1 MLHLTK
7 VGYGAQ
13 SLEEVLGWFENRDPE
28 YHHVTRH
35 RPKRADEIAGQGSL
49 FWIVKHRL
57 VARTP
62 ILRFEEAEGGK
73 TAIVLDTRM
82 VVVIPQ
88 PKRAHQGW
96 RYLEAKDAPPDA
108 LGGDLAEFPHELAG
122 ELRALGLV

>member
-13 SLEEVLGWFENRDPE
+13 SLEEVMGWFANRDPE
-28 YHHVTRH
+28 YAHVTRYK
-35 RPKRADEIAGQGSL
+35 PKRAEEISGQGSL

-73 TAIVLDTRM
+73 GAIMLDARI
-82 VVVIPQ
+82 VP
-88 PKRAHQGW
+88 
-96 RYLEAKDAPPDA
+96 
-108 LGGDLAEFPHELAG
+108 GGDEVATEFVGP
-122 ELRALGLV
+122 V

>member
-13 SLEEVLGWFENRDPE
+13 SLDEVLGWFADRAPE
-28 YHHVTRH
+28 YHHVTRY
-35 RPKRADEIAGQGSL
+35 RPRRADEIAGQGSL

-73 TAIVLDTRM
+73 CAIVIDTRM
-82 VVVIPQ
+82 IPVIPQ

-96 RYLEAKDAPPDA
+96 RYLEVRDAPPDA
-108 LGGDLAEFPHELAG
+108 LGGDLAEFPPELAG

>member
-13 SLEEVLGWFENRDPE
+13 SLEEVLGWFANREPE
-28 YHHVTRH
+28 YHHITRYK
-35 RPKRADEIAGQGSL
+35 PKRAEEIAGQGSL

-62 ILRFEEAEGGK
+62 ILRFEEAEGGRC
-73 TAIVLDTRM
+73 AIVLDTRM
-82 VVVIPQ
+82 VPVIPQ

-96 RYLEAKDAPPDA
+96 RYLEARDAPPDA
-108 LGGDLAEFPHELAG
+108 FGGDLGEFPPELAG

>member
-13 SLEEVLGWFENRDPE
+13 SLDEVMGWFANRGEE
-28 YHHVTRH
+28 YRHVTRYK
-35 RPKRADEIAGQGSL
+35 PKRAEEIAGLGSL

-62 ILRFEEAEGGK
+62 ILRFEEAEGGRC
-73 TAIVLDTRM
+73 AIVLDTRM
-82 VVVIPQ
+82 VPVIAQ

-96 RYLEAKDAPPDA
+96 RYLEARDAPPDA
-108 LGGDLAEFPHELAG
+108 LDGDLGEFPPELAG

>member
-13 SLEEVLGWFENRDPE
+13 SLEEVLGWFENRPPE
-28 YHHVTRH
+28 YAHITRH
-35 RPKRADEIAGQGSL
+35 RPKRAEEIAGQGSL

-73 TAIVLDTRM
+73 TAIILDTRM
-82 VVVIPQ
+82 VPVIPQ

-96 RYLEAKDAPPDA
+96 RYLEARDAPPDA
-108 LGGDLAEFPHELAG
+108 FAGDLGELPPTLAG
-122 ELRALGLV
+122 ELRTLGLV